1 MKTIL
6 IPTDFSLASMG
17 AAVYGAEL
25 AKLTSANLILFHA
38 YHPPLPT
45 AANEFIAMPEWDL
58 DRENLVLLENF
69 TRELRQKVSGNYE
82 ITLRVKLGFAVEEI
96 VWAAEDNTVDLIV
109 MGISGSGR
117 LSEFL
122 MGSNTTGVIQ
132 KTSIPVLIIPPK
144 ASFRKMND
152 FVFAYD
158 YKAEIASD
166 VLHQLKKFVR
176 EFKANLAILNL
187 EKPEEGIGFEKAVNG
202 MLLENALNDLV
213 HTLHFLPKNADIA
226 SEMNDFV
233 DSHESD
239 ILILVPH
246 RYGVLQRIF
255 HQSVTK
261 HLAFH
266 SHIPILALH
275 D

>member
-25 AKLTSANLILFHA
+25 AKLSSANILLFHA

-69 TRELRQKVSGNYE
+69 ARELRQKVVGSYE
-82 ITLRVKLGFAVEEI
+82 ITCRVKLGFAVEEI
-96 VWAAEDNTVDLIV
+96 IWAGEDNNVDLIV

-132 KTSIPVLIIPPK
+132 KTNIPVLIIPPK
-144 ASFRKMND
+144 ASFKKMSD

-158 YKAEIASD
+158 YKSEIAKN
-166 VLHQLKKFVR
+166 VLLQLKKFIHD
-176 EFKANLAILNL
+176 FKANLNILNL

-202 MLLENALNDLV
+202 MLLENALSDVV
-213 HTLHFLPKNADIA
+213 HTLHFLPKIADIA
-226 SEMNDFV
+226 TEMNDFV
-233 DSHESD
+233 DTHESD
-239 ILILVPH
+239 ILIVVPH
-246 RYGVLQRIF
+246 RYNILKGIF